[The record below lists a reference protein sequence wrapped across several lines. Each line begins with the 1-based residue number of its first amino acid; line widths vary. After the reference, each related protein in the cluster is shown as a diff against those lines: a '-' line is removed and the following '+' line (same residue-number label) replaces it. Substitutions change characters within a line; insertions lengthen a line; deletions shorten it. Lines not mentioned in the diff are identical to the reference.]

1 VGRTF
6 VFTGGT
12 VVTFS
17 RRIRRVLSPS
27 QNIETDSL
35 DEVRRHTREILNK
48 PYQYQPQAA
57 VSSEVVDSRD
67 PFEGLFKPFSKVAA
81 PAVVFLTQKVEARTF
96 NQWGLV
102 RALGIFLLILAAYLI
117 YQAWT
122 SVYTSGGLI
131 SPIPGNTA
139 TATNT
144 STLPPSSIPAG
155 VQLQQGGP
163 YNSSSG
169 QPSSGLNQSS
179 SAPLPTN
186 IGPVGGPSAGNGVVG
201 GTGGTPT
208 PTTTT
213 CPSDKVCSGSDIA
226 GQPCSQSYPCTPV
239 SVGGVVVTV
248 NQYMSN
254 TAPPCPCILTH
265 M

>member
-1 VGRTF
+1 M
-6 VFTGGT
+6 
-12 VVTFS
+12 VTFS

-122 SVYTSGGLI
+122 SVYTSSGLI

-144 STLPPSSIPAG
+144 STPPPSSIPAG
-155 VQLQQGGP
+155 IQLQQGGP

-179 SAPLPTN
+179 SATPPTN
-186 IGPVGGPSAGNGVVG
+186 ISQPVGGTTGGGVG
-201 GTGGTPT
+201 GPT
-208 PTTTT
+208 AST
-213 CPSDKVCSGSDIA
+213 CPSGFYCSGSDIS
-226 GQPCSQSYPCTPV
+226 GSPCTNTSPCKPV
-239 SVGGVVVTV
+239 SLGGLSAPAGAFVVATFQGVT
-248 NQYMSN
+248 
-254 TAPPCPCILTH
+254 CPCVLTH
-265 M
+265 